1 MEDMTDAQMVTLV
14 VAILAMFAGTM
25 FNNSRIGDV
34 NSRMGDLNGRITDLK
49 SDLHRHIDDKFAL
62 LIQQMRT
69 MEDNI
74 LRQVGDHET
83 RLQKLEKRQEDKNK

>member
-1 MEDMTDAQMVTLV
+1 MRDAQMVTLV

-34 NSRMGDLNGRITDLK
+34 NARIIDLK
-49 SDLHRHIDDKFAL
+49 TDLHRHIDDKFAL
-62 LIQQMRT
+62 LTQQMRT

-83 RLQKLEKRQEDKNK
+83 RLQKLEKREEDKNK